1 MNGRYSNQLLQKIGS
16 IPRLT
21 YRILIH
27 ITFSKIEAMKIA
39 HIPHMTWFIE
49 HGDAQ

>member
-1 MNGRYSNQLLQKIGS
+1 MEDTQTNCYRKYCDGY
-16 IPRLT
+16 T
-21 YRILIH
+21 YKILIYNNLLR
-27 ITFSKIEAMKIA
+27 IEAMKIA

>member
-1 MNGRYSNQLLQKIGS
+1 MNGRYSNQLLQNCDGYTYKILLYNNLL
-16 IPRLT
+16 R
-21 YRILIH
+21 
-27 ITFSKIEAMKIA
+27 IEAMKIA